1 MNKKI
6 TTLLL
11 TCFAYVLSVCAQNIS
26 VSAPTHVATG
36 ENFRVSYTIA
46 NVSVDEFRSASIPS
60 GLEVIAGP
68 YTSQQSSYQI
78 VNGHTSRSSSITYTY
93 TLYAEKAGSYTI
105 GAAHAK
111 AGGKT
116 IASRPFRIQV
126 SGATR
131 NNGSSAPNMHDDAVS
146 PSHSSGGRISSK
158 DLFVKVTANKKHVH
172 EQEPILLTYKVYTL
186 VDLTSLDGKMPD
198 LKGFHTQEIPL
209 PQQKSFHI
217 EKLNGRNYRCVTWS
231 QYVMY
236 PQMTGKMTIP
246 SLTFKGVVVMQNRN
260 VDPFEAFFNGGSG
273 YIEVKR
279 NIVAPAIDIQVDP
292 LPQKPADFSGGVG
305 RFSIS
310 SQLLNNAVKAGAPV
324 TLRVVVGGNGNL
336 KLIKQPVVTF
346 PKDFDKYDPKVTD
359 KTKLT
364 TNGLEGNMVYDFLV
378 VPRNQGSYTIPA
390 VSLTYYDTS
399 SNMYKTVKTAPLT
412 IKVEPGDGKGTSVTD
427 YSAVQQTDIKSIKQG
442 GYDTIDTE
450 KLFFGSTSFLLWILL
465 PFVLF
470 VALVA
475 IFHKKA
481 VENADIVG
489 KRGKRANKVATKRLK
504 TAYKLLTAGK
514 QNEFYDEVLRA
525 LWGYVGDKLNMPVEQ
540 LSRENISGTIPRRW
554 SEKSKKHCSCI
565 SEQLAAHNINA
576 EIIEK
581 FISALD
587 ECEYERYAPGSA
599 EGNMTK
605 TYDSAMIAI
614 TEIDGVLRDKMVK
627 RNSGDTVRIILLFV
641 VLCFSGFVN
650 ASVDTAK
657 SQQGDSSETAA
668 AAYAKGDYQQAAECY
683 TKLLK
688 VGESAELY
696 YNLGN
701 CEYRLGNI
709 TQSIIAYERALRL
722 NPGDSDTRYNLQFL
736 RGKTIDKVVPVDEM
750 FFVTWYHSLQ
760 NLMSIDAWAIL
771 AVSAFVL
778 ALILILAYLFGSN
791 ILLRKIGFFGA
802 LVGLLIF
809 VLGLLFAYQRK
820 VALSEHNIA
829 IVLTPTLNVK
839 ATPAESSSD
848 AFVIH
853 EGTRLTITD
862 SSMNAWYGVRLDD
875 GKEGWLP
882 KNSVEVI

>member
-146 PSHSSGGRISSK
+146 PSHSSGGRISSE

-292 LPQKPADFSGGVG
+292 LPQKPTDFSGGVG

-310 SQLLNNAVKAGAPV
+310 SQLLNNTVKAGAPV

-378 VPRNQGSYTIPA
+378 VPRNHGNYTIPA

-540 LSRENISGTIPRRW
+540 LSREN
-554 SEKSKKHCSCI
+554 I

>member
-146 PSHSSGGRISSK
+146 PSHSSGGRISSQ

-246 SLTFKGVVVMQNRN
+246 SLTFKGVVVMQKRN

-292 LPQKPADFSGGVG
+292 LPQKPTDFSGGVG

-310 SQLLNNAVKAGAPV
+310 SQLLNNTVKAGAPV

-378 VPRNQGSYTIPA
+378 VPRNQGNYTIPA

-399 SNMYKTVKTAPLT
+399 SNLYKTVKTAPLT

-540 LSRENISGTIPRRW
+540 LSRENISD
-554 SEKSKKHCSCI
+554 
-565 SEQLAAHNINA
+565 QLAAHNINA

>member
-146 PSHSSGGRISSK
+146 PSHSSGGRISSE

-310 SQLLNNAVKAGAPV
+310 SQLLNNTVKAGAPV

-378 VPRNQGSYTIPA
+378 VPRNHGNYTIPA

-399 SNMYKTVKTAPLT
+399 SNLYKTVKTAPLT

-427 YSAVQQTDIKSIKQG
+427 YSAVQQTDIKPIKQG

-450 KLFFGSTSFLLWILL
+450 KLFFGSTSFLLWLLL

-540 LSRENISGTIPRRW
+540 LSRENISD
-554 SEKSKKHCSCI
+554 
-565 SEQLAAHNINA
+565 QLAAHNINA

-641 VLCFSGFVN
+641 VLCLSGFVN

-668 AAYAKGDYQQAAECY
+668 AAYVKGDYQQAAECY

-709 TQSIIAYERALRL
+709 TQSIIAYEHALRL

-778 ALILILAYLFGSN
+778 ALILILVYLFGSN

>member
-146 PSHSSGGRISSK
+146 PSHSSDGRISSE

-279 NIVAPAIDIQVDP
+279 NIVAPAIDIRVDP

-310 SQLLNNAVKAGAPV
+310 SQLLNNTVKAGAPV

-378 VPRNQGSYTIPA
+378 VPRNHGNYTIPA

-399 SNMYKTVKTAPLT
+399 SNLYKTVKTAPLT

-427 YSAVQQTDIKSIKQG
+427 YSAVQQTDIKPIKQG

-450 KLFFGSTSFLLWILL
+450 KLFFGSTSFLLWLLL

-540 LSRENISGTIPRRW
+540 LSRENISD
-554 SEKSKKHCSCI
+554 
-565 SEQLAAHNINA
+565 QLAAHNINA

-641 VLCFSGFVN
+641 VLCLSGFVN

-668 AAYAKGDYQQAAECY
+668 AAYVKGDYQQAAECY

-709 TQSIIAYERALRL
+709 TQSIIAYEHALRL

-778 ALILILAYLFGSN
+778 ALILILVYLFGSN

>member
-146 PSHSSGGRISSK
+146 PSHSSGGRISSE

-310 SQLLNNAVKAGAPV
+310 SQLLNNTVKAGAPV

-346 PKDFDKYDPKVTD
+346 PKDFDKYDPKMTD

-378 VPRNQGSYTIPA
+378 VPRNHGNYTIPA
-390 VSLTYYDTS
+390 VSLTYYDIS

-427 YSAVQQTDIKSIKQG
+427 YSAVQQTDIKPIKQG

-450 KLFFGSTSFLLWILL
+450 KLFFGSTSFLLWLLL

-514 QNEFYDEVLRA
+514 LNEFYDEVLRA

-540 LSRENISGTIPRRW
+540 LSREN
-554 SEKSKKHCSCI
+554 I

-627 RNSGDTVRIILLFV
+627 RNSGDTVKIILLFV
-641 VLCFSGFVN
+641 VLCFSGFIN

-668 AAYAKGDYQQAAECY
+668 AAYVKGDYQQAAECY

-778 ALILILAYLFGSN
+778 ALMLILAYLFGSN

>member
-146 PSHSSGGRISSK
+146 PSHSSGGRISSE

-292 LPQKPADFSGGVG
+292 LPQKPTDFSGGVG

-310 SQLLNNAVKAGAPV
+310 SQLLNNTVKAGAPV

-378 VPRNQGSYTIPA
+378 VPRNHGNYTIPA

-540 LSRENISGTIPRRW
+540 LSREN
-554 SEKSKKHCSCI
+554 I

-778 ALILILAYLFGSN
+778 ALMLILAYLFGSN

>member
-146 PSHSSGGRISSK
+146 PSHSSGGRISSE

-292 LPQKPADFSGGVG
+292 LPQKSTDFSGGVG

-310 SQLLNNAVKAGAPV
+310 SQLLNNTVKAGAPV

-378 VPRNQGSYTIPA
+378 VPRNHGNYTIPA

-540 LSRENISGTIPRRW
+540 LSREN
-554 SEKSKKHCSCI
+554 I

>member
-1 MNKKI
+1 M
-6 TTLLL
+6 
-11 TCFAYVLSVCAQNIS
+11 
-26 VSAPTHVATG
+26 
-36 ENFRVSYTIA
+36 
-46 NVSVDEFRSASIPS
+46 
-60 GLEVIAGP
+60 
-68 YTSQQSSYQI
+68 
-78 VNGHTSRSSSITYTY
+78 
-93 TLYAEKAGSYTI
+93 
-105 GAAHAK
+105 
-111 AGGKT
+111 
-116 IASRPFRIQV
+116 
-126 SGATR
+126 
-131 NNGSSAPNMHDDAVS
+131 
-146 PSHSSGGRISSK
+146 
-158 DLFVKVTANKKHVH
+158 
-172 EQEPILLTYKVYTL
+172 
-186 VDLTSLDGKMPD
+186 
-198 LKGFHTQEIPL
+198 
-209 PQQKSFHI
+209 
-217 EKLNGRNYRCVTWS
+217 
-231 QYVMY
+231 
-236 PQMTGKMTIP
+236 
-246 SLTFKGVVVMQNRN
+246 
-260 VDPFEAFFNGGSG
+260 
-273 YIEVKR
+273 
-279 NIVAPAIDIQVDP
+279 
-292 LPQKPADFSGGVG
+292 
-305 RFSIS
+305 
-310 SQLLNNAVKAGAPV
+310 
-324 TLRVVVGGNGNL
+324 
-336 KLIKQPVVTF
+336 
-346 PKDFDKYDPKVTD
+346 
-359 KTKLT
+359 
-364 TNGLEGNMVYDFLV
+364 
-378 VPRNQGSYTIPA
+378 
-390 VSLTYYDTS
+390 
-399 SNMYKTVKTAPLT
+399 
-412 IKVEPGDGKGTSVTD
+412 
-427 YSAVQQTDIKSIKQG
+427 
-442 GYDTIDTE
+442 
-450 KLFFGSTSFLLWILL
+450 LWLLL

-540 LSRENISGTIPRRW
+540 LSRENISD
-554 SEKSKKHCSCI
+554 
-565 SEQLAAHNINA
+565 QLAAHNINA

-614 TEIDGVLRDKMVK
+614 TEIDGVLRYKTVK

-641 VLCFSGFVN
+641 VLCFSSFVN

-657 SQQGDSSETAA
+657 SQQGDSSEIAA

-760 NLMSIDAWAIL
+760 NLMSIDAWTIL

>member
-126 SGATR
+126 SDATR

-146 PSHSSGGRISSK
+146 PSHSSGGRISSE

-292 LPQKPADFSGGVG
+292 LPQKPTDFSGGVG
-305 RFSIS
+305 CFSIS
-310 SQLLNNAVKAGAPV
+310 SQLLNNTVKAGAPV

-378 VPRNQGSYTIPA
+378 VPRNQGNYTIPA

-427 YSAVQQTDIKSIKQG
+427 YSAVQQTDIKPIKQG

-450 KLFFGSTSFLLWILL
+450 KLFFGSTSFLLWLLL

-540 LSRENISGTIPRRW
+540 LSRENISD
-554 SEKSKKHCSCI
+554 
-565 SEQLAAHNINA
+565 QLAAHNINA

-668 AAYAKGDYQQAAECY
+668 AAYVKGDYQQAAECY

-778 ALILILAYLFGSN
+778 ALMLILAYLFGSN

>member
-6 TTLLL
+6 TILLL
-11 TCFAYVLSVCAQNIS
+11 TCFAYVLTICAQNIS

-46 NVSVDEFRSASIPS
+46 NVSVDEFRSASIPA

-131 NNGSSAPNMHDDAVS
+131 NNGSSAPNMHDDVVS

-310 SQLLNNAVKAGAPV
+310 SQLLNNTVKAGAPV

-378 VPRNQGSYTIPA
+378 VPRNQGNYTIPA

-427 YSAVQQTDIKSIKQG
+427 YSAVQQTDIKPIKHG

-450 KLFFGSTSFLLWILL
+450 KLFFGSTSFLLWLLL

-540 LSRENISGTIPRRW
+540 LSRENISD
-554 SEKSKKHCSCI
+554 
-565 SEQLAAHNINA
+565 QLAAHNINA

-641 VLCFSGFVN
+641 VLCFSSFVN

>member
-116 IASRPFRIQV
+116 IASHPFRIQV

-146 PSHSSGGRISSK
+146 PSHSSGGRISSE

-279 NIVAPAIDIQVDP
+279 NIVAPAIDIRVDP

-310 SQLLNNAVKAGAPV
+310 SQLLNNTVKAGAPV

-378 VPRNQGSYTIPA
+378 VPRNHGNYTIPA

-540 LSRENISGTIPRRW
+540 LSREN
-554 SEKSKKHCSCI
+554 I

-862 SSMNAWYGVRLDD
+862 SSMNVWYGVRLDD

>member
-146 PSHSSGGRISSK
+146 PSHSSGGRISSE

-279 NIVAPAIDIQVDP
+279 NIVAPAIDIQVDQ
-292 LPQKPADFSGGVG
+292 LPQKPTDFSGGVG

-310 SQLLNNAVKAGAPV
+310 SQLLNNTVKAGAPV

-378 VPRNQGSYTIPA
+378 VPRNHGNYTIPA

-540 LSRENISGTIPRRW
+540 LSREN
-554 SEKSKKHCSCI
+554 I

>member
-6 TTLLL
+6 TILLL

-46 NVSVDEFRSASIPS
+46 NVSVDEFRSASIPA

-93 TLYAEKAGSYTI
+93 TLYAEKAGTYTI

-131 NNGSSAPNMHDDAVS
+131 NNGSSAPNMHDDVVS
-146 PSHSSGGRISSK
+146 PSHSSGGRISSE

-292 LPQKPADFSGGVG
+292 LPQNPADFSGGVG

-310 SQLLNNAVKAGAPV
+310 SQLLNNTVKAGAPV

-378 VPRNQGSYTIPA
+378 VPRNQGNYTIPA

-427 YSAVQQTDIKSIKQG
+427 YSAVQQTDIKPIKQG
-442 GYDTIDTE
+442 GYETIDTE
-450 KLFFGSTSFLLWILL
+450 KLFFGSTSFLLWLLL

-540 LSRENISGTIPRRW
+540 LSRENIS
-554 SEKSKKHCSCI
+554 
-565 SEQLAAHNINA
+565 EQLAAHNINA

-614 TEIDGVLRDKMVK
+614 TEIDGVLRDKVVK

>member
-6 TTLLL
+6 TILLL

-126 SGATR
+126 SGTTR

-146 PSHSSGGRISSK
+146 PSHSSGGRISSE

-292 LPQKPADFSGGVG
+292 LPQKPTDFSGGVG

-310 SQLLNNAVKAGAPV
+310 SQLLNNTVKAGAPV

-378 VPRNQGSYTIPA
+378 VPRNHGNYTIPA

-540 LSRENISGTIPRRW
+540 LSREN
-554 SEKSKKHCSCI
+554 I

>member
-146 PSHSSGGRISSK
+146 PSHSSGGRISSE

-292 LPQKPADFSGGVG
+292 LPQKPTDFSGGVG

-310 SQLLNNAVKAGAPV
+310 SQLLNNTVKAGAPV

-378 VPRNQGSYTIPA
+378 VPRNHGNYTIPA

-399 SNMYKTVKTAPLT
+399 SNLYKTVKTAPLT

-427 YSAVQQTDIKSIKQG
+427 YSAVQQTDIKPIKQG

-450 KLFFGSTSFLLWILL
+450 KLFFGSTSFLLWLLL

-540 LSRENISGTIPRRW
+540 LSRENISD
-554 SEKSKKHCSCI
+554 
-565 SEQLAAHNINA
+565 QLAAHNINA

-778 ALILILAYLFGSN
+778 ALMLILAYLFGSN

>member
-11 TCFAYVLSVCAQNIS
+11 TCFAYVLTVCAQNIS

-292 LPQKPADFSGGVG
+292 LPQKPTDFSGGVG

-310 SQLLNNAVKAGAPV
+310 SQLLSNSVKAGTPV

-378 VPRNQGSYTIPA
+378 VPRNQGNYTIPA
-390 VSLTYYDTS
+390 VSLTYYDTA
-399 SNMYKTVKTAPLT
+399 SNQYKTVKTSPLT
-412 IKVEPGDGKGTSVTD
+412 VKVEPGDGKGTSVTD
-427 YSAVQQTDIKSIKQG
+427 YSEAQPTDIRPIKQG
-442 GYDTIDTE
+442 MYDTIDTAH
-450 KLFFGSTSFLLWILL
+450 LFFGSVGFWLWLIV
-465 PFVLF
+465 PFVVF
-470 VALVA
+470 VALVV

-481 VENADIVG
+481 VENADIIG

-525 LWGYVGDKLNMPVEQ
+525 LWGYVGDKLNMPVEK
-540 LSRENISGTIPRRW
+540 LSRENIS
-554 SEKSKKHCSCI
+554 
-565 SEQLAAHNINA
+565 EQLATRGIG
-576 EIIEK
+576 EDIIGK
-581 FISALD
+581 FLSALD

-605 TYDSAMIAI
+605 TYDSAMVAI
-614 TEIDGVLRDKMVK
+614 TEIDGVLRGKTAK
-627 RNSGDTVRIILLFV
+627 KSGNVVRLILLFMAMS
-641 VLCFSGFVN
+641 FGFGAISANAADN
-650 ASVDTAK
+650 ASNEQQASRNGTIAITT
-657 SQQGDSSETAA
+657 SQHGKRGAA
-668 AAYAKGDYQQAAECY
+668 IAATAYAKGDYQQAAACY
-683 TKLLK
+683 TELLK
-688 VGESAELY
+688 AGESAELY

-722 NPGDSDTRYNLQFL
+722 NPDDSDVRFNLQFL

-760 NLMSIDAWAIL
+760 NVLSIDTWATM
-771 AVSAFVL
+771 AVVAFVVSL
-778 ALILILAYLFGSN
+778 VLMLVYLFGSN
-791 ILLRKIGFFGA
+791 IVLRKVGFFAGSA
-802 LVGLLIF
+802 LF
-809 VLGLLFAYQRK
+809 VLFLVSVLFAYQRK
-820 VALSEHNIA
+820 AALSEHSVA
-829 IVLTPTLNVK
+829 IVLSPTLNVK
-839 ATPAESSSD
+839 ATPSESSSD

-862 SSMNAWYGVRLDD
+862 RSMNAWYGVRLDD

>member
-93 TLYAEKAGSYTI
+93 TLYAEKAGTYTI

-310 SQLLNNAVKAGAPV
+310 SQLLNNTVKAGAPV

-378 VPRNQGSYTIPA
+378 VPRNQGNYTIPA

-427 YSAVQQTDIKSIKQG
+427 YSAVQQTDIKPIKQG

-450 KLFFGSTSFLLWILL
+450 KLFFGSTSFLLWLLL

-525 LWGYVGDKLNMPVEQ
+525 LWGYGGRLDKHNMVDHVIFSPRANLRYNPTENMNLRASYSFGFRAPQAFDEDLHIENVGGTVSMIELAKDLTEEKSQ
-540 LSRENISGTIPRRW
+540 SLSISGDLYHRW
-554 SEKSKKHCSCI
+554 GDFQGNLLIEGFYTSLSDVFALRQKGERDGI
-565 SEQLAAHNINA
+565 IIN
-576 EIIEK
+576 
-581 FISALD
+581 
-587 ECEYERYAPGSA
+587 ERYNEKGAKVYGLTLEGKIAYRSLLQLQAGVTMQKAEYKQARAWSDDETVPMEKKMFRTPNTYGYFTLSYNPFVPMTIALSGTYTGSMMVEHKA
-599 EGNMTK
+599 GFIDKDIAVNTPDFFELNLKAG
-605 TYDSAMIAI
+605 YDFNLYKGI
-614 TEIDGVLRDKMVK
+614 TMQ
-627 RNSGDTVRIILLFV
+627 
-641 VLCFSGFVN
+641 VN
-650 ASVDTAK
+650 A
-657 SQQGDSSETAA
+657 Q
-668 AAYAKGDYQQAAECY
+668 
-683 TKLLK
+683 
-688 VGESAELY
+688 
-696 YNLGN
+696 
-701 CEYRLGNI
+701 
-709 TQSIIAYERALRL
+709 
-722 NPGDSDTRYNLQFL
+722 
-736 RGKTIDKVVPVDEM
+736 
-750 FFVTWYHSLQ
+750 
-760 NLMSIDAWAIL
+760 
-771 AVSAFVL
+771 
-778 ALILILAYLFGSN
+778 
-791 ILLRKIGFFGA
+791 
-802 LVGLLIF
+802 
-809 VLGLLFAYQRK
+809 
-820 VALSEHNIA
+820 
-829 IVLTPTLNVK
+829 
-839 ATPAESSSD
+839 
-848 AFVIH
+848 
-853 EGTRLTITD
+853 EG
-862 SSMNAWYGVRLDD
+862 Y
-875 GKEGWLP
+875 
-882 KNSVEVI
+882 

>member
-60 GLEVIAGP
+60 GLELIAGP

-146 PSHSSGGRISSK
+146 PSHSSGGRISSE

-310 SQLLNNAVKAGAPV
+310 SQLLSNTVKAGAPV

-399 SNMYKTVKTAPLT
+399 SNQYKTVKTAPLT

-427 YSAVQQTDIKSIKQG
+427 YSAVQQTDIKPIKQD

-450 KLFFGSTSFLLWILL
+450 KLFFGSTSFLLWLLL

-489 KRGKRANKVATKRLK
+489 KRG
-504 TAYKLLTAGK
+504 
-514 QNEFYDEVLRA
+514 
-525 LWGYVGDKLNMPVEQ
+525 
-540 LSRENISGTIPRRW
+540 
-554 SEKSKKHCSCI
+554 
-565 SEQLAAHNINA
+565 
-576 EIIEK
+576 
-581 FISALD
+581 
-587 ECEYERYAPGSA
+587 
-599 EGNMTK
+599 
-605 TYDSAMIAI
+605 
-614 TEIDGVLRDKMVK
+614 
-627 RNSGDTVRIILLFV
+627 
-641 VLCFSGFVN
+641 
-650 ASVDTAK
+650 
-657 SQQGDSSETAA
+657 
-668 AAYAKGDYQQAAECY
+668 
-683 TKLLK
+683 
-688 VGESAELY
+688 
-696 YNLGN
+696 
-701 CEYRLGNI
+701 
-709 TQSIIAYERALRL
+709 
-722 NPGDSDTRYNLQFL
+722 
-736 RGKTIDKVVPVDEM
+736 
-750 FFVTWYHSLQ
+750 
-760 NLMSIDAWAIL
+760 
-771 AVSAFVL
+771 
-778 ALILILAYLFGSN
+778 
-791 ILLRKIGFFGA
+791 
-802 LVGLLIF
+802 
-809 VLGLLFAYQRK
+809 
-820 VALSEHNIA
+820 
-829 IVLTPTLNVK
+829 
-839 ATPAESSSD
+839 
-848 AFVIH
+848 
-853 EGTRLTITD
+853 
-862 SSMNAWYGVRLDD
+862 
-875 GKEGWLP
+875 
-882 KNSVEVI
+882 

>member
-46 NVSVDEFRSASIPS
+46 NVSVDEFRSSSIPS

-126 SGATR
+126 SGVTR

-292 LPQKPADFSGGVG
+292 LPQKPTDFSGGVG

-310 SQLLNNAVKAGAPV
+310 SQLLNNTVKAGAPV

-378 VPRNQGSYTIPA
+378 VPRNQGNYTIPA

-427 YSAVQQTDIKSIKQG
+427 YSAVQQTDIKPIKQG

-450 KLFFGSTSFLLWILL
+450 KLFFGSTSFLLWLLL

-540 LSRENISGTIPRRW
+540 LSRENISD
-554 SEKSKKHCSCI
+554 
-565 SEQLAAHNINA
+565 QLAAHNINA

-668 AAYAKGDYQQAAECY
+668 AAYVKGDYQQAAECY

-778 ALILILAYLFGSN
+778 ALMLILAYLFGSN

>member
-146 PSHSSGGRISSK
+146 PSHSSGGRISSE

-292 LPQKPADFSGGVG
+292 LPQKPTDFSGGVG

-310 SQLLNNAVKAGAPV
+310 SQLLNNTVKAGAPV

-378 VPRNQGSYTIPA
+378 VPRNHGNYTIPA

-540 LSRENISGTIPRRW
+540 LSRENIS
-554 SEKSKKHCSCI
+554 
-565 SEQLAAHNINA
+565 EQLAAHNINA

-641 VLCFSGFVN
+641 VLCFSGFVT

>member
-158 DLFVKVTANKKHVH
+158 DLFVKVIANKKHVH

-310 SQLLNNAVKAGAPV
+310 SQLLNNTVKAGAPV

-378 VPRNQGSYTIPA
+378 VPRNQGNYTIPA

-399 SNMYKTVKTAPLT
+399 SNLYKTVKTAPLT

-427 YSAVQQTDIKSIKQG
+427 YSAVQQTDIKPIKQG

-450 KLFFGSTSFLLWILL
+450 KLFFGSTSFLLWLLL

-540 LSRENISGTIPRRW
+540 LSRENISD
-554 SEKSKKHCSCI
+554 
-565 SEQLAAHNINA
+565 QLAAHNINA

-614 TEIDGVLRDKMVK
+614 TEIDGVLRDKMAK

-778 ALILILAYLFGSN
+778 ALMLILAYLFGSN

-853 EGTRLTITD
+853 GGTRLTITD

>member
-146 PSHSSGGRISSK
+146 PSHSSGGRISSE

-292 LPQKPADFSGGVG
+292 LPQKPVDFSGGVG

-310 SQLLNNAVKAGAPV
+310 SQLLNNTVKAGAPV

-378 VPRNQGSYTIPA
+378 VPRNQGNYTIPA

-427 YSAVQQTDIKSIKQG
+427 YSAVQQADIKPIKQG

-450 KLFFGSTSFLLWILL
+450 KLFFGSTSFLLWLLL

-470 VALVA
+470 IALVA

-540 LSRENISGTIPRRW
+540 LSRENISD
-554 SEKSKKHCSCI
+554 
-565 SEQLAAHNINA
+565 QLAAHNINA

>member
-146 PSHSSGGRISSK
+146 PSHSSGGRISSE

-236 PQMTGKMTIP
+236 PQMTGRMTIP

-310 SQLLNNAVKAGAPV
+310 SQLLNNTVKAGAPV

-378 VPRNQGSYTIPA
+378 VPRNQGNYTIPA

-427 YSAVQQTDIKSIKQG
+427 YSAVQQTDIKPIKQG

-450 KLFFGSTSFLLWILL
+450 KLFFGSTSFLLWLLL

-540 LSRENISGTIPRRW
+540 LSREN
-554 SEKSKKHCSCI
+554 I

-668 AAYAKGDYQQAAECY
+668 AAYVKGDYQQAAECY
-683 TKLLK
+683 TKLRK

>member
-146 PSHSSGGRISSK
+146 PSHSSSGRISSE

-310 SQLLNNAVKAGAPV
+310 SQLLNNTVKAGAPV

-378 VPRNQGSYTIPA
+378 VPRNQGNYTIPA

-427 YSAVQQTDIKSIKQG
+427 YSAVQQTDIKPIKQG

-450 KLFFGSTSFLLWILL
+450 KLFFGSTSFLLWLLL

-540 LSRENISGTIPRRW
+540 LSRENISD
-554 SEKSKKHCSCI
+554 
-565 SEQLAAHNINA
+565 QLAAHNINA

>member
-6 TTLLL
+6 TILLL

-46 NVSVDEFRSASIPS
+46 NVSVDEFRSASIPV

-93 TLYAEKAGSYTI
+93 TLYAEKAGTYTI

-131 NNGSSAPNMHDDAVS
+131 NNGSSAPNMHDDVVS
-146 PSHSSGGRISSK
+146 PSHSSGGRISSE
-158 DLFVKVTANKKHVH
+158 DLFVKVIANKKHVH

-310 SQLLNNAVKAGAPV
+310 SQLLNNTVKAGAPV

-378 VPRNQGSYTIPA
+378 VPRNQGNYTIPA

-427 YSAVQQTDIKSIKQG
+427 YSAVQQTDIKPIKQG

-450 KLFFGSTSFLLWILL
+450 KLFFGSTSFLLWLLL

-540 LSRENISGTIPRRW
+540 LSRENISD
-554 SEKSKKHCSCI
+554 
-565 SEQLAAHNINA
+565 QLAAHNINA

-668 AAYAKGDYQQAAECY
+668 AAYVKGDYQQAAECY

-778 ALILILAYLFGSN
+778 ALMLILAYLFGSN

>member
-1 MNKKI
+1 
-6 TTLLL
+6 
-11 TCFAYVLSVCAQNIS
+11 
-26 VSAPTHVATG
+26 
-36 ENFRVSYTIA
+36 
-46 NVSVDEFRSASIPS
+46 
-60 GLEVIAGP
+60 
-68 YTSQQSSYQI
+68 
-78 VNGHTSRSSSITYTY
+78 
-93 TLYAEKAGSYTI
+93 
-105 GAAHAK
+105 
-111 AGGKT
+111 
-116 IASRPFRIQV
+116 
-126 SGATR
+126 
-131 NNGSSAPNMHDDAVS
+131 
-146 PSHSSGGRISSK
+146 
-158 DLFVKVTANKKHVH
+158 
-172 EQEPILLTYKVYTL
+172 
-186 VDLTSLDGKMPD
+186 
-198 LKGFHTQEIPL
+198 
-209 PQQKSFHI
+209 
-217 EKLNGRNYRCVTWS
+217 
-231 QYVMY
+231 
-236 PQMTGKMTIP
+236 
-246 SLTFKGVVVMQNRN
+246 
-260 VDPFEAFFNGGSG
+260 
-273 YIEVKR
+273 
-279 NIVAPAIDIQVDP
+279 
-292 LPQKPADFSGGVG
+292 
-305 RFSIS
+305 
-310 SQLLNNAVKAGAPV
+310 QLLNNTVKAGAPV

-378 VPRNQGSYTIPA
+378 VPRNHGNYTIPA

-399 SNMYKTVKTAPLT
+399 SNLYKTVKTAPLT

-450 KLFFGSTSFLLWILL
+450 KLFFGSTSFLLWLLL

-470 VALVA
+470 IALVA

-540 LSRENISGTIPRRW
+540 LSRENISD
-554 SEKSKKHCSCI
+554 
-565 SEQLAAHNINA
+565 QLAAHNINA

>member
-126 SGATR
+126 SGTTR

-146 PSHSSGGRISSK
+146 PSHSSGGRISSE

-292 LPQKPADFSGGVG
+292 LPQKPTDFSGGVG

-310 SQLLNNAVKAGAPV
+310 SQLLNNTVKAGAPV

-378 VPRNQGSYTIPA
+378 VPRNHGNYTIPA

-540 LSRENISGTIPRRW
+540 LSRENIS
-554 SEKSKKHCSCI
+554 
-565 SEQLAAHNINA
+565 EQLAAHNINA

-641 VLCFSGFVN
+641 VLCFSGLVN

-778 ALILILAYLFGSN
+778 ALMLILAYLFGSN

>member
-1 MNKKI
+1 M
-6 TTLLL
+6 
-11 TCFAYVLSVCAQNIS
+11 
-26 VSAPTHVATG
+26 
-36 ENFRVSYTIA
+36 
-46 NVSVDEFRSASIPS
+46 
-60 GLEVIAGP
+60 
-68 YTSQQSSYQI
+68 
-78 VNGHTSRSSSITYTY
+78 
-93 TLYAEKAGSYTI
+93 
-105 GAAHAK
+105 
-111 AGGKT
+111 
-116 IASRPFRIQV
+116 
-126 SGATR
+126 
-131 NNGSSAPNMHDDAVS
+131 
-146 PSHSSGGRISSK
+146 
-158 DLFVKVTANKKHVH
+158 
-172 EQEPILLTYKVYTL
+172 
-186 VDLTSLDGKMPD
+186 
-198 LKGFHTQEIPL
+198 
-209 PQQKSFHI
+209 
-217 EKLNGRNYRCVTWS
+217 
-231 QYVMY
+231 
-236 PQMTGKMTIP
+236 
-246 SLTFKGVVVMQNRN
+246 
-260 VDPFEAFFNGGSG
+260 
-273 YIEVKR
+273 
-279 NIVAPAIDIQVDP
+279 
-292 LPQKPADFSGGVG
+292 
-305 RFSIS
+305 
-310 SQLLNNAVKAGAPV
+310 KAGAPV

-378 VPRNQGSYTIPA
+378 VPRNQGNYTIPA

-399 SNMYKTVKTAPLT
+399 SNLYKTVKTAPLT
-412 IKVEPGDGKGTSVTD
+412 IQVEPGDGKGTSVTD
-427 YSAVQQTDIKSIKQG
+427 YSAVQQTDIKPIKQG

-540 LSRENISGTIPRRW
+540 LSREN
-554 SEKSKKHCSCI
+554 I

>member
-146 PSHSSGGRISSK
+146 PSHSSGGRISSE

-236 PQMTGKMTIP
+236 PQMTGRMTIP

-310 SQLLNNAVKAGAPV
+310 SQLLNNTVKAGAPV

-378 VPRNQGSYTIPA
+378 VPRNQGNYTIPA

-427 YSAVQQTDIKSIKQG
+427 YSAVQQTDIKPIKQG

-450 KLFFGSTSFLLWILL
+450 KLFFGSTSFLLWLLL

-540 LSRENISGTIPRRW
+540 LSRENISD
-554 SEKSKKHCSCI
+554 
-565 SEQLAAHNINA
+565 QLAAHNINA

-587 ECEYERYAPGSA
+587 ECEYERYAPDSA

-862 SSMNAWYGVRLDD
+862 SSMNVWYGVRLDD

>member
-1 MNKKI
+1 M
-6 TTLLL
+6 
-11 TCFAYVLSVCAQNIS
+11 
-26 VSAPTHVATG
+26 
-36 ENFRVSYTIA
+36 
-46 NVSVDEFRSASIPS
+46 
-60 GLEVIAGP
+60 
-68 YTSQQSSYQI
+68 
-78 VNGHTSRSSSITYTY
+78 
-93 TLYAEKAGSYTI
+93 
-105 GAAHAK
+105 
-111 AGGKT
+111 
-116 IASRPFRIQV
+116 
-126 SGATR
+126 
-131 NNGSSAPNMHDDAVS
+131 
-146 PSHSSGGRISSK
+146 
-158 DLFVKVTANKKHVH
+158 
-172 EQEPILLTYKVYTL
+172 
-186 VDLTSLDGKMPD
+186 
-198 LKGFHTQEIPL
+198 
-209 PQQKSFHI
+209 
-217 EKLNGRNYRCVTWS
+217 
-231 QYVMY
+231 
-236 PQMTGKMTIP
+236 
-246 SLTFKGVVVMQNRN
+246 
-260 VDPFEAFFNGGSG
+260 
-273 YIEVKR
+273 
-279 NIVAPAIDIQVDP
+279 
-292 LPQKPADFSGGVG
+292 
-305 RFSIS
+305 
-310 SQLLNNAVKAGAPV
+310 
-324 TLRVVVGGNGNL
+324 
-336 KLIKQPVVTF
+336 
-346 PKDFDKYDPKVTD
+346 
-359 KTKLT
+359 
-364 TNGLEGNMVYDFLV
+364 
-378 VPRNQGSYTIPA
+378 
-390 VSLTYYDTS
+390 
-399 SNMYKTVKTAPLT
+399 
-412 IKVEPGDGKGTSVTD
+412 
-427 YSAVQQTDIKSIKQG
+427 
-442 GYDTIDTE
+442 
-450 KLFFGSTSFLLWILL
+450 
-465 PFVLF
+465 
-470 VALVA
+470 A

-540 LSRENISGTIPRRW
+540 LSRENISD
-554 SEKSKKHCSCI
+554 
-565 SEQLAAHNINA
+565 QLAAHNINA

>member
-1 MNKKI
+1 M
-6 TTLLL
+6 
-11 TCFAYVLSVCAQNIS
+11 
-26 VSAPTHVATG
+26 
-36 ENFRVSYTIA
+36 
-46 NVSVDEFRSASIPS
+46 
-60 GLEVIAGP
+60 
-68 YTSQQSSYQI
+68 
-78 VNGHTSRSSSITYTY
+78 
-93 TLYAEKAGSYTI
+93 
-105 GAAHAK
+105 
-111 AGGKT
+111 
-116 IASRPFRIQV
+116 
-126 SGATR
+126 
-131 NNGSSAPNMHDDAVS
+131 
-146 PSHSSGGRISSK
+146 
-158 DLFVKVTANKKHVH
+158 
-172 EQEPILLTYKVYTL
+172 
-186 VDLTSLDGKMPD
+186 
-198 LKGFHTQEIPL
+198 
-209 PQQKSFHI
+209 
-217 EKLNGRNYRCVTWS
+217 
-231 QYVMY
+231 
-236 PQMTGKMTIP
+236 
-246 SLTFKGVVVMQNRN
+246 
-260 VDPFEAFFNGGSG
+260 
-273 YIEVKR
+273 
-279 NIVAPAIDIQVDP
+279 
-292 LPQKPADFSGGVG
+292 
-305 RFSIS
+305 
-310 SQLLNNAVKAGAPV
+310 KAGAPV

-378 VPRNQGSYTIPA
+378 VPRNHGNYTIPA

-540 LSRENISGTIPRRW
+540 LSRENISD
-554 SEKSKKHCSCI
+554 
-565 SEQLAAHNINA
+565 QLAAHNINA

-709 TQSIIAYERALRL
+709 TQSIIA
-722 NPGDSDTRYNLQFL
+722 
-736 RGKTIDKVVPVDEM
+736 
-750 FFVTWYHSLQ
+750 
-760 NLMSIDAWAIL
+760 
-771 AVSAFVL
+771 
-778 ALILILAYLFGSN
+778 
-791 ILLRKIGFFGA
+791 
-802 LVGLLIF
+802 
-809 VLGLLFAYQRK
+809 
-820 VALSEHNIA
+820 
-829 IVLTPTLNVK
+829 
-839 ATPAESSSD
+839 
-848 AFVIH
+848 
-853 EGTRLTITD
+853 
-862 SSMNAWYGVRLDD
+862 
-875 GKEGWLP
+875 
-882 KNSVEVI
+882 

>member
-131 NNGSSAPNMHDDAVS
+131 NNGSSAPNMHDDVVS
-146 PSHSSGGRISSK
+146 PSHSSGGRISSE

-292 LPQKPADFSGGVG
+292 LPQKPTDFSGGVG

-310 SQLLNNAVKAGAPV
+310 SQLLSNTVKAGAPV

-378 VPRNQGSYTIPA
+378 VPRNHGNYTIPA

-399 SNMYKTVKTAPLT
+399 SNLYKTVKTAPLT

-427 YSAVQQTDIKSIKQG
+427 YSAVQQTDIKPIKQG

-450 KLFFGSTSFLLWILL
+450 KLFFGSTSFLLWLLL

-540 LSRENISGTIPRRW
+540 LSRENISD
-554 SEKSKKHCSCI
+554 
-565 SEQLAAHNINA
+565 QLAAHNINA

>member
-6 TTLLL
+6 ITLLL
-11 TCFAYVLSVCAQNIS
+11 SCFAYVLTVCAQNIS
-26 VSAPTHVATG
+26 VSAPTQVATG

-46 NVSVDEFRSASIPS
+46 NVSVDEFRSATIPA

-93 TLYAEKAGSYTI
+93 TLYAEKAGTYTI

-116 IASRPFRIQV
+116 IVSKPFRILV
-126 SGATR
+126 SGSTR
-131 NNGSSAPNMHDDAVS
+131 NNGSSAPNMHDDAIS
-146 PSHSSGGRISSK
+146 PSHSSNGRISSD

-198 LKGFHTQEIPL
+198 LKGFHTQEIAL

-246 SLTFKGVVVMQNRN
+246 SLTFKGVVVMQNRS

-292 LPQKPADFSGGVG
+292 LPQKPSDFSGGVG
-305 RFSIS
+305 RFSVS
-310 SQLLNNAVKAGAPV
+310 SQLLSKTVKAGTPV

-336 KLIKQPVVTF
+336 KLIKQPVVSF
-346 PKDFDKYDPKVTD
+346 PKDFDKYDPKITD

-364 TNGLEGNMVYDFLV
+364 TNGLEGNMIYDFLV
-378 VPRNQGSYTIPA
+378 VPRNQGRYTIPA

-399 SNMYKTVKTAPLT
+399 NNQYKTIKTAPLS
-412 IKVEPGDGKGTSVTD
+412 INVEPGDGKGTSVTD
-427 YSAVQQTDIKSIKQG
+427 YSDVQQTDIKPIKQG
-442 GYDTIDTE
+442 NFDTIDTE
-450 KLFFGSTSFLLWILL
+450 NLFFGSMSFLIWLLL

-470 VALVA
+470 VTLVV

-481 VENADIVG
+481 MENADIVG
-489 KRGKRANKVATKRLK
+489 KRGKLANKVATKRLK
-504 TAYKLLTAGK
+504 TAYKLLNAGK
-514 QNEFYDEVLRA
+514 QNDFYDEVLRA
-525 LWGYVGDKLNMPVEQ
+525 LWGYVGDKLNMPIEK
-540 LSRENISGTIPRRW
+540 LSRENIS
-554 SEKSKKHCSCI
+554 
-565 SEQLAAHNINA
+565 EQLAACSINA
-576 EIIEK
+576 EIIGK
-581 FISALD
+581 FISAID

-605 TYDSAMIAI
+605 TYDSAMVAIMEIEKTLRGKKMKRSNANMMKGILLTIVLSCSAI
-614 TEIDGVLRDKMVK
+614 TNV
-627 RNSGDTVRIILLFV
+627 S
-641 VLCFSGFVN
+641 VN
-650 ASVDTAK
+650 ASIIK
-657 SQQGDSSETAA
+657 SNRDAIVAA
-668 AAYAKGDYQQAAECY
+668 NKAYANGNFQQAASYYAE
-683 TKLLK
+683 LLK
-688 VGESAELY
+688 TEKSAELY

-722 NPGDSDTRYNLQFL
+722 NPSDRDTRYNLQFL
-736 RGKTIDKVVPVDEM
+736 RSKTIDRVVSVDEM

-760 NLMSIDAWAIL
+760 NFLSIDAWATL
-771 AVSAFVL
+771 AIISFVF
-778 ALILILAYLFGSN
+778 ALVFMLVYLLGRQ
-791 ILLRKIGFFGA
+791 IVLRKVGFFGGTI
-802 LVGLLIF
+802 LF
-809 VLGLLFAYQRK
+809 VLFLVSILFACQRK
-820 VALSEHNIA
+820 AALSEHDIA
-829 IVLTPTLNVK
+829 IVLSPTLNVK
-839 ATPAESSSD
+839 ATPSESSSD
-848 AFVIH
+848 AFVLH
-853 EGTRLTITD
+853 EGTSLTITD
-862 SSMNAWYGVRLDD
+862 RSMNKWYGVRLDD
-875 GKEGWLP
+875 GTEGWIP
-882 KNSVEVI
+882 KQSVEVI